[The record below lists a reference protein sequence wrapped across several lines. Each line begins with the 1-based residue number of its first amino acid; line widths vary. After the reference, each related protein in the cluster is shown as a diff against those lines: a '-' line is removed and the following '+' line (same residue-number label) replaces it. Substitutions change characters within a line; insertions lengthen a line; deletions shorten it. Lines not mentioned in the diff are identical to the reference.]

1 MRDYLSGLVRRF
13 WRRAPSRSSVVDNDK
28 DEHTPETTS
37 HIAADNEPAHRPIA
51 FAAPTYKPPPQ
62 IPSSPNSLAGKS
74 SISQGSDQ
82 GSPATHTA
90 FVRMAEDPAD
100 LCWTNDLIMS
110 EVYAH
115 IESRSDLLS
124 CLLVSKDN
132 YGRAVK
138 HLYENLSK
146 ASIPRMIELGCPFV
160 SRCKLP

>member
-37 HIAADNEPAHRPIA
+37 HIAADDGPAHAPIA
-51 FAAPTYKPPPQ
+51 FDTPTYKPPSN
-62 IPSSPNSLAGKS
+62 IPSPFQSHTGRS

-132 YGRAVK
+132 YRRVAK
-138 HLYENLSK
+138 ELY
-146 ASIPRMIELGCPFV
+146 R
-160 SRCKLP
+160 